1 MKRIAIIVLVLAL
14 SVSIAPHAAAEAT
27 VSVDCSDYASGSM
40 FDVEIDISG
49 VEELDSGQFCLL
61 FDPNVL
67 NVTDVAGGDI
77 GGKDVTINNWVSVR
91 CDTIQGIG
99 IIKVVFNI
107 ASSTG
112 VSGSG
117 SLATIAFE
125 VTGNDSDCSPLN
137 ITKPSTLQVTGFENG
152 KLWDGET
159 EEIFAVWVNSNAC
172 IGGSSRR
179 AQTARVT
186 VFVMNRDDD
195 SLDVELSI
203 DEVFKKGD
211 KVSKNTKEE
220 FSSYSLDE
228 GTYEFK
234 ISWYDPDT
242 DKTYEKHEEHSV
254 SGTTALTLMTDEH
267 TDEDNKIS
275 ASVYVK
281 NMDDDSLDVYL
292 YLDSV
297 YKKYKSISSGSVGD
311 CGEYEFEIDENSLHL
326 FKIEWLDPDTGINY
340 EKVTREHITGEMA
353 VTMYVDNHTAPE
365 EIPTAVS
372 TASAP
377 PVSTP
382 GLTRTP
388 AQTAEIHTNP
398 NPNSHLLS
406 DTQPARSCAGDCAME
421 PEICGVCTLVAF
433 VAVLFVLMQIRRI

>member
-1 MKRIAIIVLVLAL
+1 
-14 SVSIAPHAAAEAT
+14 
-27 VSVDCSDYASGSM
+27 
-40 FDVEIDISG
+40 
-49 VEELDSGQFCLL
+49 
-61 FDPNVL
+61 
-67 NVTDVAGGDI
+67 
-77 GGKDVTINNWVSVR
+77 
-91 CDTIQGIG
+91 
-99 IIKVVFNI
+99 
-107 ASSTG
+107 
-112 VSGSG
+112 
-117 SLATIAFE
+117 
-125 VTGNDSDCSPLN
+125 
-137 ITKPSTLQVTGFENG
+137 
-152 KLWDGET
+152 
-159 EEIFAVWVNSNAC
+159 
-172 IGGSSRR
+172 
-179 AQTARVT
+179 
-186 VFVMNRDDD
+186 
-195 SLDVELSI
+195 
-203 DEVFKKGD
+203 VFKKGD

>member
-1 MKRIAIIVLVLAL
+1 MRLITIIVLVLAL
-14 SVSIAPHAAAEAT
+14 SASIAPQAAAETT
-27 VSVDCSDYASGSM
+27 VSLDCSDYISESK
-40 FDVEIDISG
+40 FDVEIEISG

-67 NVTDVAGGDI
+67 NVTDVTGGSMD
-77 GGKDVTINNWVSVR
+77 GKDVAIGDWELVR
-91 CDTIQGIG
+91 YHTTQGIG
-99 IIKVVFNI
+99 IIRVVFNI
-107 ASSTG
+107 PGSTG

-137 ITKPSTLQVTGFENG
+137 ITKPNTLQITGFENG
-152 KLWDGET
+152 KLWDGEA
-159 EEIFAVWVNSNAC
+159 EEISAVWVNSNVC
-172 IGGSSRR
+172 IGGPPMR

-195 SLDVELSI
+195 SLDVDLYI
-203 DEVFKKGD
+203 DGQFKKSD
-211 KVSKNTKEE
+211 SVSKNNKEE

-228 GTYEFK
+228 GTHTFE
-234 ISWYDPDT
+234 IRWYDPDT
-242 DKTYEKHEEHSV
+242 DEWYEKYEEYSV

-275 ASVYVK
+275 ASVYVT
-281 NMDDDSLDVYL
+281 NMDDDNLDVYL
-292 YLDSV
+292 YLDSM
-297 YKKYKSISSGSVGD
+297 YKKYKSIPSGSVGD
-311 CGEYEFEIDENSLHL
+311 YGEYEFEIDEYSLHL
-326 FKIEWLDPDTGINY
+326 FKIEWLDPDTEITY
-340 EKVTREHITGEMA
+340 EKVAREYVTSEMA
-353 VTMYVDNHTAPE
+353 VTMYVDNHTVPE
-365 EIPTAVS
+365 EIPTVVP
-372 TASAP
+372 TASVS

-388 AQTAEIHTNP
+388 AQTAEMHTTPTPTP
-398 NPNSHLLS
+398 NLLS

-421 PEICGVCTLVAF
+421 PEIGGVCTLVAF